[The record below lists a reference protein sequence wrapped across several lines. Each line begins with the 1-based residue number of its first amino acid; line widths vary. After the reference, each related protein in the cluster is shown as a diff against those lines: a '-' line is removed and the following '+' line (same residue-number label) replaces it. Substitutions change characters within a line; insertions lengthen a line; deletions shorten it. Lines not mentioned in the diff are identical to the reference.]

1 MKMRTLLRTIHGSHL
16 YGLAHDNSDVDYYV
30 VVDDGRARQTINDGI
45 DTNTLSFD
53 KFISLC
59 YKGVPQALEAM
70 FSQQADID
78 EISYFRNGWKA
89 GGSEVVDTYRRTIK
103 SLSFDERHTTKYR
116 RHAARLAYNLRDI
129 VEHGRFNPR
138 LDDFQISMVTGI
150 SVMEDKDFVKAIN
163 WISTIEIFHDG
174 LDIDVE
180 P

>member
-1 MKMRTLLRTIHGSHL
+1 MRTLLRTIHGSHL

-45 DTNTLSFD
+45 DINTLSFD

-70 FSQQADID
+70 FSQEADID
-78 EISYFRNGWKA
+78 EISYFRNGWVA
-89 GGSEVVDTYRRTIK
+89 GGSEVIDTYRRTIK

-116 RHAARLAYNLRDI
+116 RHAVRLAYNLRDI
-129 VEHGRFNPR
+129 VEFGRFNPR
-138 LDDFQISMVTGI
+138 LDDFQIVMVQEIARLPEQHFMEKVNTI
-150 SVMEDKDFVKAIN
+150 SP
-163 WISTIEIFHDG
+163 IEIFHDEG
-174 LDIDVE
+174 VDIAVE